1 MIDKA
6 AYMRE
11 YRKRPGKA
19 EAHRA
24 ETRAYAESH
33 RQERKEYSEAW
44 RSERRE
50 KLSAIKLAAGCADCG
65 YAEHSEALQFDHLPG
80 THKLFAIANAM
91 SEGRPWD
98 LIEAEISKCEV
109 VCANC
114 HAVRTADRRDW

>member
-24 ETRAYAESH
+24 ENRVYVAAH
-33 RQERKEYSEAW
+33 KD
-44 RSERRE
+44 ERRE
-50 KLSAIKLAAGCADCG
+50 YAANLRAERRARLNAIKLEAGCADCG
-65 YAEHSEALQFDHLPG
+65 YAAHPEALQFDHLPG
-80 THKLFAIANAM
+80 THKLFSVANAM

-98 LIEAEISKCEV
+98 LIETEISKCEV

-114 HAVRTADRRDW
+114 HAVRTSERR